1 MADRIS
7 IGDQAPNFD
16 LSSTEGS
23 LLMLRD
29 EVPRTAVVLYFF
41 ADPASERVRR
51 DLAAVGR
58 HRDALRKV
66 HAKPLGVSRADLAS
80 LRQLQ
85 IELKLPFPL
94 LHDDRDFSSRY
105 GLAAPQEGHEAAPAL
120 YVVNRHQTVL
130 WLANPVAAVEEAM
143 PEVIKSLQDQGSP
156 AGSYPRAVI
165 NRLVD
170 RWVN

>member
-16 LSSTEGS
+16 LTSTENC

-41 ADPASERVRR
+41 NDPSSERVRR
-51 DLAAVGR
+51 DLVGLSKSKGSL
-58 HRDALRKV
+58 RDV
-66 HAKPLGVSRADLAS
+66 HAKPLAVSRADLAS
-80 LRQLQ
+80 LQKLQ
-85 IELKLPFPL
+85 SDLGLSFPL

-105 GLAAPQEGHEAAPAL
+105 GVAAPTEGQDTAPAL
-120 YVVNRHQTVL
+120 YVINRQQKVL
-130 WLANPVAAVEEAM
+130 WVANPVASVEQAL
-143 PEVIKSLQDQGSP
+143 PEVITSLKDQGSP
-156 AGSYPRAVI
+156 TGNYPRAVI
-165 NRLVD
+165 NRIVD

>member
-16 LSSTEGS
+16 LSSTEGV

-29 EVPRTAVVLYFF
+29 EVPRTSVVLYFF
-41 ADPASERVRR
+41 SDPASERVRR
-51 DLAAVGR
+51 DLAALGR
-58 HRDALRKV
+58 RQDALRKV

-80 LRQLQ
+80 LQKLQ
-85 IELKLPFPL
+85 AELELPFPL

-105 GLAAPQEGHEAAPAL
+105 GLAAPQEGQEVAPAL

-130 WLANPVAAVEEAM
+130 WLSNPVASVEEAM

-156 AGSYPRAVI
+156 AGGYPRAVI
-165 NRLVD
+165 NRWVD

>member
-16 LSSTEGS
+16 LSSTENC

-41 ADPASERVRR
+41 SDPASERARR
-51 DLAAVGR
+51 DLAALGR
-58 HRDALRKV
+58 SRQDLVAA
-66 HAKPLGVSRADLAS
+66 HAKPLAISRADLAS
-80 LRQLQ
+80 LQKLQ
-85 IELKLPFPL
+85 SELRLPFPL

-105 GLAAPQEGHEAAPAL
+105 GVAAAQEGQEPAPAL
-120 YVVNRHQTVL
+120 FVVNRLQKVL
-130 WLANPVAAVEEAM
+130 WLANPVASVEDAL
-143 PEVIKSLQDQGSP
+143 PEVVKSLKDQGST
-156 AGSYPRAVI
+156 AGNYPRAVI

>member
-16 LSSTEGS
+16 LSSTEGV
-23 LLMLRD
+23 LIMLRD
-29 EVPRTAVVLYFF
+29 EVPRSPVVLYFF
-41 ADPASERVRR
+41 SDPASERVRR
-51 DLAAVGR
+51 DLQTLSR
-58 HRDALRKV
+58 EKQTLRKV

-80 LRQLQ
+80 LQKLQ
-85 IELKLPFPL
+85 AELKLSFPL

-105 GLAAPQEGHEAAPAL
+105 GVAAPQEGQEAAPGL
-120 YVVNRHQTVL
+120 FVVNRHQNVL
-130 WLANPVAAVEEAM
+130 WLSNPVASLEEAM

-156 AGSYPRAVI
+156 AGGYPRAVI